1 MITEFSEDRSI
12 FHSSTGG
19 GSYSDSDRDANE
31 PPNFFRK
38 STSETITR
46 NDQRARKTAAIS
58 LEADYLLGLLSRARE
73 RTHPSDAADDEGTR
87 HASGGQAV
95 ARNIQNPRWKR
106 GLDLTCT
113 LLTLPFW
120 LTAMLFI
127 ALWIKLSSRGPV
139 FYRQSRIGLGGRPF
153 TILKFR
159 SMRVNADTTK
169 HTDHFARLIETN
181 TSMTK
186 LDSLGDSRMI
196 PGGCWLRAAG
206 LDELPQLL
214 NVLRGEMS
222 LVGPRPCLPQ
232 EFERYEDWH
241 KGRVYVPPGLTGYW
255 QVNGKNKTSFKQ
267 MVELDLLYAERMSL
281 GLDLAVMLATIPAL
295 ILQFVEARSRC
306 VQGNCHTG
314 NRARPTLPTPFLNGA
329 SKPLNTPS
337 QAA

>member
-1 MITEFSEDRSI
+1 MITEFREERSV
-12 FHSSTGG
+12 FHSPTGG
-19 GSYSDSDRDANE
+19 GSYSDSDLGSNE
-31 PPNFFRK
+31 PVRSVRK
-38 STSETITR
+38 STLEATTR
-46 NDQRARKTAAIS
+46 NGRQARKTAAIS
-58 LEADYLLGLLSRARE
+58 LEVNYLLGLLSRAGE
-73 RTHPSDAADDEGTR
+73 RTNQNEVASEEEAR
-87 HASGGQAV
+87 HACDGQAT
-95 ARNIQNPRWKR
+95 AREIRNPKWKR

-120 LTAMLFI
+120 LTAMIFI
-127 ALWIKLSSRGPV
+127 ALWVKLSSRGPV

-159 SMRVNADTTK
+159 SMRLNADTTK
-169 HTDHFARLIETN
+169 HTDHFAKLIETN

-306 VQGNCHTG
+306 IRDDLRNSKSVH
-314 NRARPTLPTPFLNGA
+314 PPLSTPFLNGA
-329 SKPLNTPS
+329 SEPLNTS
-337 QAA
+337 SKAA